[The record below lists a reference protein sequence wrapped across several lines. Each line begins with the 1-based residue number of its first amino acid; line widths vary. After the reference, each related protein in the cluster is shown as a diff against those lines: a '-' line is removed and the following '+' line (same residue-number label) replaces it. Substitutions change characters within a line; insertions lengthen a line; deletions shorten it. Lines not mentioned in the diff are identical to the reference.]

1 MYYSYHGVIK
11 KKIKQNK
18 LIKVEHKLK
27 YKKLNNVLVLYFND
41 GTTYPIR
48 EERFLE
54 YSIILNNYFE
64 KAD

>member
-1 MYYSYHGVIK
+1 MYYSYHGIIK

-27 YKKLNNVLVLYFND
+27 YKNLNNVLVLYFND